1 MAVIEIPP
9 QRLSGELLDAII
21 EAFVLREGTDYG
33 ERESSLADKIAQ
45 VRARI
50 ASGEVVV
57 VFDETTESCNLL
69 LRDEFR
75 KFSQVHD

>member
-1 MAVIEIPP
+1 MEIPP

>member
-9 QRLSGELLDAII
+9 QRLGGDLLDAII

-33 ERESSLADKIAQ
+33 ERESSLAEKIAQ

-75 KFSQVHD
+75 KFSQAHD